1 MSQEKIKEFL
11 NVFQEKTERE
21 TISINI
27 NTNQL
32 RITDSKF
39 GGIPYIPKNQNVPT
53 NDKDEQYRLLAQ
65 IRMDDLPKNQLGLPR
80 EGMLQFWALDNDIIG
95 LPDDYEVIYYS
106 HIDETITQVDILSK
120 YQITPNEDFY
130 FPISDEFGL
139 DFQLTKQALSPSDY
153 QFDSVFTKLWNEC
166 YPDDL
171 IETFQDLEDQD
182 IDIIYDQ
189 LNNSGH
195 RIGGYPF
202 FTQFDP
208 REGEM
213 EDYQVLLLQIDSDNI
228 DDQEIMWGDCGVAN
242 FFMTLEDLRKLDFSR
257 VLYNWDCC

>member
-1 MSQEKIKEFL
+1 M
-11 NVFQEKTERE
+11 N
-21 TISINI
+21 
-27 NTNQL
+27 
-32 RITDSKF
+32 
-39 GGIPYIPKNQNVPT
+39 
-53 NDKDEQYRLLAQ
+53 
-65 IRMDDLPKNQLGLPR
+65 
-80 EGMLQFWALDNDIIG
+80 
-95 LPDDYEVIYYS
+95 
-106 HIDETITQVDILSK
+106 
-120 YQITPNEDFY
+120 
-130 FPISDEFGL
+130 
-139 DFQLTKQALSPSDY
+139 
-153 QFDSVFTKLWNEC
+153 
-166 YPDDL
+166 
-171 IETFQDLEDQD
+171 FQDLEDQD